1 MVLRTSLSAPLSPS
15 LVKRVMTSLKPMP
28 SPRSPSLNLLLLRRK
43 RLPRKR
49 RPLPRRKS
57 LSLQPPPAVGV
68 PGEQKSGAGDAQTS
82 PAKAP
87 EHPSKGDRP
96 KFFASPLA
104 RKIALENGIP
114 LAEIKGTGPNGRI
127 VEVGLPL
134 AFLE

>member
-57 LSLQPPPAVGV
+57 LSLQPPPLSVSLV
-68 PGEQKSGAGDAQTS
+68 NRSLVLVMPK
-82 PAKAP
+82 
-87 EHPSKGDRP
+87 HLLLRLPSTLVR
-96 KFFASPLA
+96 A
-104 RKIALENGIP
+104 
-114 LAEIKGTGPNGRI
+114 TGPSSSPVPSLGRLLWRM
-127 VEVGLPL
+127 VSPWLRSRVLDPMAGSLR
-134 AFLE
+134 